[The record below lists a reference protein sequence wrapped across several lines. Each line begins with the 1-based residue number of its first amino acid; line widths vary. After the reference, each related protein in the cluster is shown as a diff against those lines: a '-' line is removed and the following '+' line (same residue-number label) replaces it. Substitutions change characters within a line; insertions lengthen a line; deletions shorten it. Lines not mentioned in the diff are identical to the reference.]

1 MWVPAS
7 LLELFHIGKSTVD
20 GLREELSAVRAERD
34 SLKLQN
40 AVSQNHF
47 DWLRVKT
54 NQLEFERAQLLEK
67 AYGIKTPIPE
77 IVRAPQFPID
87 FNPASMFEDVGEKAA
102 RELGL
107 PVYGADEV
115 QSDR

>member
-1 MWVPAS
+1 MWVPNS
-7 LLELFHIGKSTVD
+7 LIDLFHIGRSTVD

-34 SLKLQN
+34 ALKLQSSI
-40 AVSQNHF
+40 SQNHF
-47 DWLRVKT
+47 DWLRVRT

-77 IVRAPQFPID
+77 IVRTSVSPIE
-87 FNPASMFEDVGEKAA
+87 FNNALFEDVGEKTA

-107 PVYGADEV
+107 PVYGDEFH
-115 QSDR
+115 SEK